1 MNKQTTFFLVVCLLL
16 GSSSC
21 TGQKNSKTL
30 PTADTCLSNLKFYS
44 TYWKKDSIGD
54 NGFRDLFSLFK
65 LEKCSFKN
73 TRWEEISK
81 YLGSPNFTFKHED
94 YIHYR
99 YKLTNFGSDLSLPG
113 TRILEIF
120 VDSKSDLITSFFIKE
135 IDG

>member
-1 MNKQTTFFLVVCLLL
+1 MIQQTTFYLVVYLFL
-16 GSSSC
+16 GFSC

-30 PTADTCLSNLKFYS
+30 PTIDTCLSNLKFYS

-54 NGFRDLFSLFK
+54 NGFREIFALSK

-73 TRWEEISK
+73 TNWEEVSK
-81 YLGSPNFTFKHED
+81 YLGTPNFTFKYEN

-99 YKLTNFGSDLSLPG
+99 YKLTNYESDIPG
-113 TRILEIF
+113 TQFLEIF
-120 VDSKSDLITSFFIKE
+120 VDSKSNLITSFFIKE